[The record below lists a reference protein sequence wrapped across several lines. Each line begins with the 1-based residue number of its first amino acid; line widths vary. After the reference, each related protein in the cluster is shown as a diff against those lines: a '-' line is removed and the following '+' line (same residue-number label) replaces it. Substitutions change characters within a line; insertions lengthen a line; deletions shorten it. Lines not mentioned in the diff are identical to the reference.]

1 MKRRILFVDDELR
14 ILQGLNR
21 MLRVM
26 RNEWDMDFVLSG
38 EDALK
43 KLDESKFDVIVT
55 DMRMPVMDGAALLS
69 EVMKRHPQVVRI
81 VLSGHSDKE
90 LILKTVKSAHQYLS
104 KPCET
109 ENLKKTVIRA
119 CALRDLLSSDELVQ
133 MISEIDTLPSLP
145 SLYTKI
151 MDELN
156 TQEPSMSKIGEIIES
171 DISMSA
177 KILQLVNSSFFGLPR
192 HISSPSQAVTLLG
205 LETVKSLVLTVQ
217 VFSQFNQNDFD
228 TVNIEEVWQHSMR
241 VARFAKLICKEEG
254 LDLKLVDNAML
265 GGLLH
270 DLGKLIFASNR
281 PKEYMHV
288 YQVAKESGQPLHKVE
303 KQILKTTHAEVG
315 AYLIGLWGLPDTV
328 IEALAYHHYP
338 DKIQVDGL
346 SPFISVYLANLFDH
360 ELAAKK
366 VQAKPREI
374 DKEFINNKGFGEKID
389 LWRNLCEQDLMKE

>member
-26 RNEWDMDFVLSG
+26 RNEWDMEFVLSG

-43 KLDESKFDVIVT
+43 KLDENKFDVIVT
-55 DMRMPVMDGAALLS
+55 DMRMPVMDGATLLT
-69 EVMKRHPQVVRI
+69 EVMKRHPHVVRI

-109 ENLKKTVIRA
+109 EALKKTVIRA
-119 CALRDLLSSDELVQ
+119 CALRDSLSSEELVQ

-151 MDELN
+151 MEELN
-156 TQEPSMSKIGEIIES
+156 NEEPSMSKIGEIIES

-205 LETVKSLVLTVQ
+205 LETVKSLALTVQ
-217 VFSQFNQNDFD
+217 VFSQFNQSDFD
-228 TVNIEEVWQHSMR
+228 TINIEEVWQHSMR

-270 DLGKLIFASNR
+270 DLGKLIFAANM
-281 PKEYMHV
+281 PNEYIHV
-288 YQVAKESGQPLHKVE
+288 YRVTKEKGTPFHEVE
-303 KQILKTTHAEVG
+303 KEMLKTTHAEVG

-360 ELAAKK
+360 QLSAKK
-366 VQAKPREI
+366 AQSKSIEI
-374 DKEFINNKGFGEKID
+374 DKEFVKNNGFDNKID